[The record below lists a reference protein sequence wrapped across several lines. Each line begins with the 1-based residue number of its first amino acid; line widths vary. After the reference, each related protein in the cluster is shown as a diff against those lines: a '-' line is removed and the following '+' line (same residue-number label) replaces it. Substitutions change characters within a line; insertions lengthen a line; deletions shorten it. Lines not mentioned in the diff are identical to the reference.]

1 MMSKTPT
8 KNDLLYN
15 PRLSVAGVPDI
26 AMRWQRESA
35 RARGALPGYLDVPYG
50 SSDAERM
57 DIFRASPGAG
67 ACRGTVMFIH
77 GGYWRAF
84 GKSDFSFLATEL
96 TRAGVTVAVPDY
108 SLCPQVTVRD
118 IVLQMV
124 QAGAWLYR
132 NASNFGAP
140 AGRVH
145 IVGHSAGGHLA
156 AMLLTCLWPSYA
168 ADLPVRTIRS
178 AMSISGIYDLS
189 AIVDAPSINDDVR
202 LTRTSCDEVS
212 PSLLSPASDAPL
224 HIALGDREIE
234 GFTLQDKLIR
244 KRWGRIVQAPIIC
257 KGDNHFTVLE
267 RLLEPS
273 SRLFEATLAMLDD

>member
-1 MMSKTPT
+1 MSKTPT

-15 PRLSVAGVPDI
+15 PRLTVSGVSDI
-26 AMRWQRESA
+26 VMRWQKESA

-50 SSDAERM
+50 SSGVDRM
-57 DIFRASPGAG
+57 DIFRASPAAG

-84 GKSDFSFLATEL
+84 GKQDFSFIATEL

-118 IVLQMV
+118 IVMQMV

-156 AMLLTCLWPSYA
+156 AMLLACLWPRYS
-168 ADLPVRTIRS
+168 ADLPVRTILG
-178 AMSISGIYDLS
+178 ALSISGIYDLS
-189 AIVDAPSINDDVR
+189 AIVGAPSINDDVR
-202 LTRTSCDEVS
+202 LTAQSCVEVS
-212 PSLLSPASDAPL
+212 PGFLPPASDAIL
-224 HIALGDREIE
+224 HTALGDREIG
-234 GFTLQDKLIR
+234 GFAVQDKLIR
-244 KRWGRIVQAPIIC
+244 KRWGRAVSDPITC
-257 KGDNHFTVLE
+257 PGDNHFTVLD

-273 SRLFEATLAMLDD
+273 SRLFEATLAMLDH

>member
-1 MMSKTPT
+1 MSKKLT

-26 AMRWQRESA
+26 VMRWQKESA

-50 SSDAERM
+50 PSKDERM
-57 DIFRASPGAG
+57 DIFRASPATG

-84 GKSDFSFLATEL
+84 GKQDFSFIATEL
-96 TRAGVTVAVPDY
+96 TRAGVTVAVPNY
-108 SLCPQVTVRD
+108 SLCPQVKVRD
-118 IVLQMV
+118 IVMQMV

-156 AMLLTCLWPSYA
+156 AMLLTCLWPAYA
-168 ADLPVRTIRS
+168 EDLPVRAMRG

-189 AIVDAPSINDDVR
+189 AIVGAPSINEDVR
-202 LTRTSCDEVS
+202 LTKTSCDEVS
-212 PSLLSPASDAPL
+212 PSLMRPASDAPL
-224 HIALGDREIE
+224 HIALGDREIG
-234 GFTLQDKLIR
+234 GFALQDTLIR
-244 KRWGRIVQAPIIC
+244 RRWGGVVQDPIIC
-257 KGDNHFTVLE
+257 PGDNHFTVLE

>member
-1 MMSKTPT
+1 MSKTPT

-26 AMRWQRESA
+26 VLRWQRESA
-35 RARGALPGYLDVPYG
+35 RARALLPGYLDVPYG
-50 SSDAERM
+50 SSNAERM
-57 DIFRASPGAG
+57 DIFRASPAAR

-84 GKSDFSFLATEL
+84 GKADFTFIAEEL

-118 IVLQMV
+118 IVMQMV

-145 IVGHSAGGHLA
+145 VVGHSAGGHLA
-156 AMLLTCLWPSYA
+156 AMLLACRWPAYA

-178 AMSISGIYDLS
+178 AMSISGVYDLA
-189 AIVDAPSINDDVR
+189 AIVDAPSINADVR
-202 LTRTSCDEVS
+202 LTKNSCDEVS
-212 PSLLSPASDAPL
+212 PCLMPPASDAPL
-224 HIALGDREIE
+224 HIALGDREIG
-234 GFTLQDKLIR
+234 GFVLQDELIR
-244 KRWGRIVQAPIIC
+244 KRWGRIVQDPVIC
-257 KGDNHFTVLE
+257 PGDDHFTVLD

-273 SRLFEATLAMLDD
+273 SKLFETTLAMLDD

>member
-1 MMSKTPT
+1 MSKTPT

-15 PRLSVAGVPDI
+15 PRLTVSGVPDI
-26 AMRWQRESA
+26 VMRWQKESA

-50 SSDAERM
+50 SSGANRM
-57 DIFRASPGAG
+57 DIFRASPAAG

-84 GKSDFSFLATEL
+84 GKQDFSFIATEL

-118 IVLQMV
+118 IVMQMV

-156 AMLLTCLWPSYA
+156 AMLLACLWPRYS
-168 ADLPVRTIRS
+168 ADLPVRTILG
-178 AMSISGIYDLS
+178 ALSISGIYDLS
-189 AIVDAPSINDDVR
+189 AIVGAPSINDEVR
-202 LTRTSCDEVS
+202 LTAQSCVEVS
-212 PSLLSPASDAPL
+212 PVLLPPPSGAIL
-224 HIALGDREIE
+224 HTALGSQEIG
-234 GFTLQDKLIR
+234 GFAMQDKLIR
-244 KRWGRIVQAPIIC
+244 KRWGRVVRDLITCP
-257 KGDNHFTVLE
+257 GDNHFTVLE

-273 SRLFEATLAMLDD
+273 SRLFETTLAMLDD